1 MKILPNQSRKLRN
14 KSILGIM
21 VSRQEATYEL
31 QEGGVLKLN
40 CKYDTVLLD
49 LKYRNK
55 KNGSTRNIYTKT
67 GKQERDF
74 ELEYCN

>member
-1 MKILPNQSRKLRN
+1 MYKKLKWN
-14 KSILGIM
+14 LGIM

-31 QEGGVLKLN
+31 QEGGDLKLD

-67 GKQERDF
+67 GKQERDSRR
-74 ELEYCN
+74 EYCN

>member
-1 MKILPNQSRKLRN
+1 
-14 KSILGIM
+14 M

-31 QEGGVLKLN
+31 QEGGNLKLD

-55 KNGSTRNIYTKT
+55 KNGSTRNIYIKT
-67 GKQERDF
+67 GKQECDF